1 MSYNDKVF
9 YKSTLTCPKCGNNLN
24 EADIFKKACSCGFRY
39 RIEFNYEAIK
49 EVLNKKELESR
60 VFSHEKYVEF
70 YPLKHRSNLI
80 DLGAGGTPLIKSK
93 RLASELGLKNLYLK
107 LEIGNPS
114 GSFKDRPI
122 SIGAS
127 KALEQ
132 GSKTLTAASSGNA
145 AASLATYGARAG
157 IEVVVFVPK
166 AAPQGKIAQL
176 SFLGAKVVR
185 VSVVEEGVDPTV
197 TLFRAAYQKY
207 GWTPCPSF
215 GPFNPFQF
223 EGTKSLGFEL
233 CEQLD
238 WKVPDWILCNTGS
251 GGLLAGTFRGFE
263 EFEKIG
269 FINRKPRMVAVQPL
283 ECAPIVE
290 AAKKK
295 IKPLDFKDWTKT
307 PNTIAGGLA
316 DPHPWDADSALEAVY
331 QSQGTGIGVSEPD
344 IARTQKLLAKKE
356 GIFAEPSGTAA
367 LAGLEMLINDGT
379 IDKSDII
386 VVPIT
391 GTGFKDPEVVL
402 QSTTIYDPIKPDLNE
417 LQELLN
423 KMGSI

>member
-1 MSYNDKVF
+1 MSEHNNDY
-9 YKSTLTCPKCGNNLN
+9 YKSTLYCPKCGKTI
-24 EADIFKKACSCGFRY
+24 EEKDIFKESCQCGFRY
-39 RIEFNYEAIK
+39 RIEFDYEAIK
-49 EVLNKKELESR
+49 ERIDKKELESR
-60 VFSHEKYVEF
+60 VFGHEKYIEF
-70 YPLKHRSNLI
+70 FPLQKKKNLI
-80 DLGAGGTPLIKSK
+80 NLGAGGTPLIKAK
-93 RLASELGLKNLYLK
+93 RLVSVLGLKNLYFK

-122 SIGAS
+122 SIGVS
-127 KALEQ
+127 KAVEQ

-145 AASLATYGARAG
+145 AAALATYGARAG

-166 AAPQGKIAQL
+166 GAPQGKIAQL

-185 VSVVEEGVDPTV
+185 VSVVEEGIDPTV
-197 TLFRAAYQKY
+197 TLFKAAYQKY

-223 EGTKSLGFEL
+223 EGTKSLGFEIV
-233 CEQLD
+233 EQLD
-238 WKVPDWILCNTGS
+238 WQSPDWILCNTGS
-251 GGLLAGTFRGFE
+251 GGLLAGTYRGFE
-263 EFEKIG
+263 EFGKIG
-269 FINRKPRMVAVQPL
+269 LIATTPKMVAVQPT

-290 AAKKK
+290 AAKAR
-295 IKPLDFKDWTKT
+295 IKPLEFKDWTKT

-316 DPHPWDADSALEAVY
+316 DPHPWDADSALEAIY
-331 QSQGTGIGVSEPD
+331 KSKGTGVGVLEPD
-344 IARTQKLLAKKE
+344 IARTQKLLAAKE

-379 IDKSDII
+379 IDKDDVI

-402 QSTTIYDPIKPDLNE
+402 QNTTIYDVIRPDLDE
-417 LQELLN
+417 LRNLLN
-423 KMGSI
+423 KMASN